1 MNLFYLKYASYE
13 PEKRRQQKK
22 KSKFIVP
29 ERNYIHA
36 LNLMSIWIPLLTFFK
51 QITYFGA
58 FDCSLRLEHD

>member
-13 PEKRRQQKK
+13 PEKKAKAAKK

-36 LNLMSIWIPLLTFFK
+36 LSLMSIWIPLLTFFK
-51 QITYFGA
+51 QITYFGII
-58 FDCSLRLEHD
+58 LIVH